1 MLVSENLGS
10 IPRRLHQQSKS
21 MGFHGE
27 KNDWFKPHMK
37 SWENT
42 EGISGVKIFPRK
54 P

>member
-1 MLVSENLGS
+1 VKILDQFRG
-10 IPRRLHQQSKS
+10 
-21 MGFHGE
+21 GFTNNQNPWVFTGE